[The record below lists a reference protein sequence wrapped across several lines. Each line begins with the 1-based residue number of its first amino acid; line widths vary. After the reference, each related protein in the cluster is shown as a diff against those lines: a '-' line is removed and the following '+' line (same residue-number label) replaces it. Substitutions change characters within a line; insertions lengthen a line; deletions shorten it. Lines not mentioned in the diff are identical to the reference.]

1 MANELRIG
9 LLDGDPSIKSGR
21 RMVIDSQPDFR
32 VVYEEENGLTAL
44 ERIPDLLIDVL
55 VIDHR
60 LKGIDGIEFS
70 TRLIENLTSAQQPV
84 PKIIITGPYFSHEL
98 QLASI
103 RSGATELV
111 TMEQGPEALINA
123 IRAASTGGG
132 EPDFELLLQYLN
144 DSDAIHLGSQV
155 FLMRLGE
162 LSEKEQ
168 AVLDLFEAM
177 TPFEQ
182 IAETL
187 DLQRYRVRQIF
198 EKVMRRCGFATRSQL
213 YLALFEAGKGN
224 G

>member
-9 LLDGDPSIKSGR
+9 LLDGDPSIRSGR
-21 RMVIDSQPDFR
+21 RLVIDSQPDLR

-55 VIDHR
+55 VVDHR
-60 LKGIDGIEFS
+60 LRAIDGITFAQKLVEA
-70 TRLIENLTSAQQPV
+70 LTAAEQPV
-84 PKIIITGPYFSHEL
+84 PKIIVTGPYYSREL
-98 QLASI
+98 EIASI
-103 RSGATELV
+103 RAGATGLV
-111 TMEQGPEALINA
+111 TQEKGSATLLET
-123 IRAASTGGG
+123 IRTASTSLG
-132 EPDFELLLQYLN
+132 EPDFGLLLQFLN
-144 DSDAIHLGSQV
+144 ETDAIHLGSQV

-162 LSEKEQ
+162 LSEKEK

-182 IAETL
+182 IAEAL
-187 DLQRYRVRQIF
+187 DMQRYRVRQIF

-213 YLALFEAGKGN
+213 YLALFEAGKAN

>member
-21 RMVIDSQPDFR
+21 RMVIDSQSDFR
-32 VVYEEENGLTAL
+32 VVYEEENGLVAL

-98 QLASI
+98 QLSSI
-103 RSGATELV
+103 RAGASELV
-111 TMEQGPEALINA
+111 TMEQGPEALLAA
-123 IRAASTGGG
+123 IRRSATGGG

-144 DSDAIHLGSQV
+144 DSNAIHLGSQV

-177 TPFEQ
+177 TPFET

-198 EKVMRRCGFATRSQL
+198 EKIMRRCGFATRSQL
-213 YLALFEAGKGN
+213 YLALFEAGRAN

>member
-32 VVYEEENGLTAL
+32 VVYEEENALTAL

-111 TMEQGPEALINA
+111 TMEQGPEALIAA

>member
-21 RMVIDSQPDFR
+21 RMVIDSHPDFR

-60 LKGIDGIEFS
+60 LKGLDGIEFS

-111 TMEQGPEALINA
+111 TMEQGPEALITA

>member
-1 MANELRIG
+1 
-9 LLDGDPSIKSGR
+9 
-21 RMVIDSQPDFR
+21 MVIDSQPDFR

>member
-21 RMVIDSQPDFR
+21 RMVIDSQSDFR
-32 VVYEEENGLTAL
+32 VVYEEENGLAAL

-70 TRLIENLTSAQQPV
+70 KKLIETLTSAQQPV

-98 QLASI
+98 QLESI
-103 RSGATELV
+103 RAGATELV
-111 TMEQGPEALINA
+111 TLERGPEALLGA
-123 IRAASTGGG
+123 IRQASTGGG

-144 DSDAIHLGSQV
+144 ESDAVHLGSQV

-182 IAETL
+182 IADTL
-187 DLQRYRVRQIF
+187 ELQRYRVRQIF
-198 EKVMRRCGFATRSQL
+198 EKIMRRCGFATRSQL
-213 YLALFEAGKGN
+213 YLALFEAGRGN